1 MNMIASAQHSYV
13 ESGKRARVL
22 GANSH
27 QLITILLEELLNL
40 LDEICVIHT
49 SGRPPETRDQQVMAL
64 TILDSLTLSLDMKN
78 GGDLA
83 MNLRVIYG
91 QVRKLIESDNPAHQL
106 KNNRAA
112 QQIMAEIFAAWSEI
126 GQT

>member
-1 MNMIASAQHSYV
+1 MNAFVSMRSSYV
-13 ESGKRARVL
+13 DTAKKGRVL
-22 GANSH
+22 SANSH

-49 SGRPPETRDQQVMAL
+49 QGKTSGITDQKVMAL
-64 TILDSLTLSLDMKN
+64 TILDSLLLSLDYKK

-83 MNLRVIYG
+83 DNLALIYT
-91 QVRKLIESDNPAHQL
+91 QVRALIESSDPAQQL

-112 QQIMAEIFAAWSEI
+112 HQIISEIFSAWSEI
-126 GQT
+126 G